1 MTRLHSSTFG
11 ARGFTA
17 AGVYW
22 RCHLSTHGRMRPT
35 QKENSMSTIKDYSA
49 EEWKAI
55 SGAPVAAG
63 LLITLSDAS
72 GPVGIAKEAMAVGKA
87 ISESAVADASELV
100 KAIAESAK
108 PGGGRPEL
116 PDVPTGDR
124 AKATE
129 TLLGVIKNAVATVQA
144 KSPAEVQGYKTWLAS
159 VATKV
164 SQASKEGGFLG
175 IGGTL
180 VSREEQDALKQLAD
194 VLGVSPS

>member
-1 MTRLHSSTFG
+1 
-11 ARGFTA
+11 
-17 AGVYW
+17 
-22 RCHLSTHGRMRPT
+22 
-35 QKENSMSTIKDYSA
+35 MSTIKDYSA

-87 ISESAVADASELV
+87 ISQSAVADASELV

-129 TLLGVIKNAVATVQA
+129 TLLGVIKNAVAAVQA
-144 KSPAEVQGYKTWLAS
+144 KSPAEVQGYKIWLAS
-159 VATKV
+159 VATEV